1 MGLGTAPGGG
11 AGEGKILFHNSLRR
25 QYSVVRTGNL
35 QRVSYSSNS
44 GCQLNKKLNSKIN
57 IHYDSK
63 RYLLYQL
70 STLATLL
77 RLRKRVR
84 PIIQGR
90 VIMNSIMFAHRRPSS
105 SDYKVRPPPR
115 RLFNNE
121 AGLSYAFEAVPR
133 CDCTEP
139 GKYARA
145 LKTAYLKSLLDTCT
159 LFLCFSCLEI
169 QPGEEGVKRAKLAP
183 TVELG
188 LLSPK
193 E

>member
-11 AGEGKILFHNSLRR
+11 AREGKILFHNSLRR

-35 QRVSYSSNS
+35 QRVSYFSNV

-57 IHYDSK
+57 IQYDSK

-77 RLRKRVR
+77 RLRKRVC

-90 VIMNSIMFAHRRPSS
+90 VIMNSSMFAHRRPSS
-105 SDYKVRPPPR
+105 SDYKVRPPPC

-121 AGLSYAFEAVPR
+121 TGLSYAFEAPPPR
-133 CDCTEP
+133 DCTEP
-139 GKYARA
+139 GKYTPA
-145 LKTAYLKSLLDTCT
+145 LRS
-159 LFLCFSCLEI
+159 
-169 QPGEEGVKRAKLAP
+169 
-183 TVELG
+183 
-188 LLSPK
+188 
-193 E
+193 